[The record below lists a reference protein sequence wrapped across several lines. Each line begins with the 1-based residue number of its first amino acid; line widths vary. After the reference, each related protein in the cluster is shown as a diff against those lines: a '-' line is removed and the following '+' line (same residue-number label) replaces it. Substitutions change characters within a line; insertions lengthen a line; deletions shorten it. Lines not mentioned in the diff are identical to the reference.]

1 MLHYNMY
8 PLATCSTCPNCSN
21 NSIPSNLELILMNVK
36 KKRVPRHDDTIQ
48 HFAIFFKR
56 GASEKETL
64 TIGENQIVG
73 RSTYFFMSTHA
84 EIDALNK
91 LKSKKFVSTKTR
103 FDLMVIRISK
113 TGVLGES
120 RPCFHCL
127 ETLENSGVKIHNVY
141 YSTKS
146 GTLTKERFSTMKESD
161 KTVYSS
167 GYRKNMK
174 NLDKPVQRFVYN

>member
-1 MLHYNMY
+1 M
-8 PLATCSTCPNCSN
+8 TSCSCPNCCN
-21 NSIPSNLELILMNVK
+21 NSIPSNLELILTNIK
-36 KKRVPRHDDTIQ
+36 EKRVPRHDDSIQ
-48 HFAIFFKR
+48 HFAIFFKK

-73 RSTYFFMSTHA
+73 RSAHFFMSTHA

-91 LKSKKFVSTKTR
+91 LKSKKFVSTKNR

-113 TGVLGES
+113 TGILGES

-127 ETLENSGVKIHNVY
+127 ETLENSGIKIHNVY
-141 YSTKS
+141 YSTKN
-146 GTLTKERFSTMKESD
+146 GTLAKERFSAMKKSE

>member
-1 MLHYNMY
+1 MY
-8 PLATCSTCPNCSN
+8 PMQCDCCYKETNEHITSYLDPILAN
-21 NSIPSNLELILMNVK
+21 IKE
-36 KKRVPRHDDTIQ
+36 KRVPRIDDSIQ

-56 GASEKETL
+56 GTFEKETMVV
-64 TIGENQIVG
+64 GENQILG
-73 RSTYFFMSTHA
+73 QSSYFFMSTHA

-91 LKSKKFVSTKTR
+91 LKSKKYISTKSR

-113 TGVLGES
+113 TGILGES

-127 ETLENSGVKIHNVY
+127 EKLENSGVKIHNVY

-146 GTLTKERFSTMKESD
+146 GSLTKEKFSTMKESK

-167 GYRKNMK
+167 GYRRNMK
-174 NLDKPVQRFVYN
+174 ILEKPVRRFVYD